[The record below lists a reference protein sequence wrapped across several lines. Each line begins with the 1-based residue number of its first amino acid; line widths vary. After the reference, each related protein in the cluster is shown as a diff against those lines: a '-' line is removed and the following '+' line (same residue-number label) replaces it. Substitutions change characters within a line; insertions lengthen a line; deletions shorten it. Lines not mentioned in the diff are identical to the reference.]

1 MSRALRYNET
11 HQPTVVRDGRKKSML
26 SSDKKNDIFFFLGGG
41 VGEETDDK

>member
-26 SSDKKNDIFFFLGGG
+26 SSDKKNGIFIGG